1 MTRKHCGRTSSK
13 SWESSKPTEGRKE
26 RTMEVKRLGVLGF
39 GQMGTG
45 IAQVF
50 AQSGYETIAVDSA
63 PQILEKG
70 IKGIQKRLA
79 GRIEKGK
86 MTQAE
91 LDALMGRIR
100 TSTTI
105 ADLADCDIIEE
116 AVPEDL
122 DQKKKLFAELDKV
135 CKPECIFGTNTSGL
149 SVTDMAVATKRRDK
163 VIGMHFHNPAPV
175 MQLLELV
182 RTIMTSQETVD
193 TAKKWGA
200 TLGKTVVVAPDVGGF
215 IVTRLF
221 TPFLLGAIR
230 MLESG
235 IATRDEIDM
244 SMKLAV
250 NHPMGPL
257 EVVDFIGLDT
267 ELSIAENLYEETREA
282 KYAPPLLLR
291 KMVTAGWLGRKS
303 GKGFY
308 DYK

>member
-1 MTRKHCGRTSSK
+1 VRREKGL
-13 SWESSKPTEGRKE
+13 KPSGRKE
-26 RTMEVKRLGVLGF
+26 RTMEVKKLGVLGF

-50 AQSGYETIAVDSA
+50 AQSGYDVMAVDSE
-63 PQILEKG
+63 PQMLEKG
-70 IKGIQKRLA
+70 VKSIRKRLA
-79 GRIEKGK
+79 GRVEKGK
-86 MTQAE
+86 MTQGE
-91 LDALMGRIR
+91 LDAVMARIR
-100 TSTTI
+100 TSGRMT
-105 ADLADCDIIEE
+105 DLAGCDIIEE

-122 DQKKKLFAELDKV
+122 ELKKKAFAELDKV
-135 CKPECIFGTNTSGL
+135 CKPATIFGTNTSGL
-149 SVTDMAVATKRRDK
+149 SVTDMAVAAKRGDK

-182 RTIMTSQETVD
+182 RTIMTSRETVD
-193 TAKKWGA
+193 TVKKWGT

-221 TPFLLGAIR
+221 TPFLLGAVR
-230 MLESG
+230 MLEAG

-267 ELSIAENLYEETREA
+267 ELSIAENLYEETKEA

-291 KMVTAGWLGRKS
+291 KMVTAGWLGRKT

-308 DYK
+308 DYKEK